1 MGTATSARMKRGSG
15 RSIAA
20 RVSFAR
26 GAAPPNPSAIGA
38 LRPRTPALRHRA
50 TLVGA
55 EYSAWQDGA
64 KRLLVTARRKQ
75 RPDGRSLVM
84 PPGRRIP
91 RSPSPKP
98 SRPAPPASDREID
111 PAVEKAAGELTSGWT
126 RIRDCTACER
136 ACPERAYG
144 SGHPRSPIMLV
155 KEHPSPE
162 DLESTNA
169 FTSDADALAK
179 AFDALGIP
187 VSWLYGATAV
197 RCGPAPASA
206 DQVSACARHLLNEIE
221 AVGPRV
227 IVAFGGRAAEAIAA
241 LDGRCGLKVPADVVR
256 GKPVQVRSDLVLMV
270 TEPLPEGITH
280 KDGKRRLWRDL
291 RALPDLVG
299 A

>member
-1 MGTATSARMKRGSG
+1 
-15 RSIAA
+15 
-20 RVSFAR
+20 
-26 GAAPPNPSAIGA
+26 
-38 LRPRTPALRHRA
+38 
-50 TLVGA
+50 
-55 EYSAWQDGA
+55 
-64 KRLLVTARRKQ
+64 
-75 RPDGRSLVM
+75 
-84 PPGRRIP
+84 
-91 RSPSPKP
+91 
-98 SRPAPPASDREID
+98 
-111 PAVEKAAGELTSGWT
+111 
-126 RIRDCTACER
+126 
-136 ACPERAYG
+136 
-144 SGHPRSPIMLV
+144 MLV

-227 IVAFGGRAAEAIAA
+227 IVAFGSRAAEAIAA